1 MKKINFNSIKS
12 RMIIGY
18 SSMALLIVIVVIITL
33 SQIANIM
40 DMGNNVLENKQ
51 PSRMYVDAMKSGVR
65 HSNVT
70 LQSYLL
76 SGNEKLK
83 NEIDDIWE
91 KEVFSAKDS
100 IDSLKAH
107 WDNPENIIL
116 YEKLNRLASRIKT
129 NQQKVL
135 SNAQFGGGDISLS
148 LYNYPNLEGDT
159 IYDAN
164 DLQNWI
170 EDELSNQSS
179 NSNPNGLLFEE
190 NLKELSDEFD
200 ENASV
205 LFSNLEKESLAI
217 GDKIFA
223 ARDQFIIVESTIV
236 IIAIILCFILYRF
249 AHNQF
254 KSSIDTLQDEVKIL
268 SEGNIPETRANTK
281 DEFDIILQEIHTLAG
296 NLSNVK
302 NFALEVGKGSFD
314 SDISVFNNQGDI
326 GASLAEMRESL
337 KNVSEEA
344 RIRNWTNKGSAEFGD
359 LLRKYNNNIS
369 ELSDHVITFMVNYLN
384 ANQGS
389 IFIVDEDENGD
400 EALKLT
406 ATYAYD
412 RKKFLEK
419 TIQPGQGL
427 VGQVYL
433 EKQSIYMKEL
443 PENYI
448 SITSGLGKA
457 TPKSI
462 FIVPL
467 IANNTVYGVIEIGT
481 FTEFTENERKFIE
494 DVGENIASSV
504 QSVKINERTNKL
516 LEESQEMT
524 EQMRSQEEEM
534 RQNMEELQATQEEM
548 ERTQKENNE
557 RLTAME
563 KSGMAY
569 IEFNPDGDVITADET
584 FIGLFGY
591 NSVDEIKGR
600 HHRIFVSDEY
610 ANSDDYQAF
619 WNNLRAGKIQSGV
632 FDRYTKNGS
641 KIHIKGSYTVLRNQ
655 NNEITKIIKFAF
667 DVSEIYQKL
676 ETLLTEKEALIQ
688 QLEDLEK
695 KIESAETGGLDEL
708 KAYQKELKISLLKKL
723 EENESELKASLEKQ
737 KRELGLS

>member
-1 MKKINFNSIKS
+1 M
-12 RMIIGY
+12 MIGY
-18 SSMALLIVIVVIITL
+18 GSMALLIVIVVFITL

-40 DMGNNVLENKQ
+40 EMGNDVLENKQ

-76 SGNEKLK
+76 SGNDKLK
-83 NEIDDIWE
+83 KEIDDIWE

-100 IDSLKAH
+100 IDSLKSY
-107 WDNPENIIL
+107 WNNPENIII
-116 YEKLNRLASRIKT
+116 YEKLIRLADRIKK
-129 NQQKVL
+129 NQQEVL
-135 SNAQFGGGDISLS
+135 NSAQFGSGDISLS
-148 LYNYPNLEGDT
+148 LNDYPNIEGDT
-159 IYDAN
+159 IYDTN

-170 EDELSNQSS
+170 NDELGNQSS
-179 NSNPNGLLFEE
+179 NNNPNGLLYEE
-190 NLKELSDEFD
+190 NLKALSDEFD
-200 ENASV
+200 EKAKV

-223 ARDQFIIVESTIV
+223 ARDRFIIVESTIV
-236 IIAIILCFILYRF
+236 IIAIILCFILYRY
-249 AHNQF
+249 ARKQI

-268 SEGNIPETRANTK
+268 SEGNIPETKAQTN
-281 DEFDIILQEIHTLAG
+281 DEFDIILEEIHTLSG
-296 NLSNVK
+296 NLANVK

-326 GASLAEMRESL
+326 GTSLAEMRDSL

-359 LLRKYNNNIS
+359 ILRKFNNNIG
-369 ELSDHVITFMVNYLN
+369 ELSDHVITFMVKYLN

-400 EALKLT
+400 EALQLT

-412 RKKFLEK
+412 RKKFIEK
-419 TIQPGQGL
+419 TIRPGQGL

-467 IANNTVYGVIEIGT
+467 IANDTVYGVIEIGT

-548 ERTQKENNE
+548 ERSQKENNE
-557 RLTAME
+557 RLNAME

-569 IEFNPDGDVITADET
+569 VEFAPNGDIVTADET
-584 FIGLFGY
+584 FFRLFGY

-600 HHRIFVSDEY
+600 HHRILVNDEY

-619 WNNLRAGKIQSGV
+619 WDDLRAGKIQSGV
-632 FDRYTKNGS
+632 FDRYTKNGN
-641 KIHIKGSYTVLRNQ
+641 KIHVKGSYTVLRNH
-655 NNEITKIIKFAF
+655 NGEITKIIKFAF

-676 ETLLTEKEALIQ
+676 ETILKEKETLIN
-688 QLEDLEK
+688 QLEDLEA
-695 KIESAETGGLDEL
+695 KIQDTAQGGLNEL
-708 KAYQKELKISLLKKL
+708 KTYQKELKKSLIDKL
-723 EENESELKASLEKQ
+723 QKNEDDLKASLEKQ
-737 KRELGLS
+737 KRDLGIS